1 MAANPQNL
9 GDEVCQRLPVEDED
23 QSDLASQPEDLQQQ
37 QQQPAF
43 YGTFLVPPPHLI
55 AYTTA
60 NQIHSRD
67 SQSSNEPTKT
77 VTRPK
82 RYRLVFLITLGFD
95 VGLVIFL
102 SIISFVVCVHVYVL
116 QLHTVTAVL
125 LVLERRAWSWR
136 WRVFSAQY
144 WWFPVWSSGESQ

>member
-37 QQQPAF
+37 QQPAF
-43 YGTFLVPPPHLI
+43 YITFLAPPPHPI

-102 SIISFVVCVHVYVL
+102 SIISFVVCACICAS
-116 QLHTVTAVL
+116 TAHCNCCSSCIRTQGQVMT
-125 LVLERRAWSWR
+125 LESF
-136 WRVFSAQY
+136 FSSILMI
-144 WWFPVWSSGESQ
+144 PCLI